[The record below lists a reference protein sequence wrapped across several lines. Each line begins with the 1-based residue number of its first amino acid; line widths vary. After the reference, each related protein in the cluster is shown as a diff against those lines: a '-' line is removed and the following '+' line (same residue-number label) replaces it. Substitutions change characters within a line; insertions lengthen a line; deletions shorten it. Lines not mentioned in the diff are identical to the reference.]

1 MLDISQLVSLGSER
15 AIKKTV
21 SVDDTV
27 GNSSLYL
34 EQFLSTS
41 ACINMV
47 VRMATEMVDQALPQG
62 FISVG
67 YHTEITHEEPT
78 MMGAEVSY
86 KVVLKEIDG
95 NRLTFDFEI
104 SDKIGIVGCGK
115 HVRAV
120 VNYTKLLEKAKER
133 MSA

>member
-1 MLDISQLVSLGSER
+1 MLDITKYVSPGMER
-15 AIKKTV
+15 TVKKVV
-21 SVDDTV
+21 SADDTV

-47 VRMATEMVDQALPQG
+47 VRMATDMVDKALPQG

-86 KVVLKEIDG
+86 KVALVEING
-95 NRLTFDFEI
+95 NRLNFNFEVT
-104 SDKIGIVGCGK
+104 DKRGTVGYGK

-120 VNYTKLLEKAKER
+120 VNYAKLLEKAKER
-133 MSA
+133 MEK

>member
-1 MLDISQLVSLGSER
+1 MLDIDQLLSVGTER
-15 AIKKTV
+15 VVKKTV
-21 SVDDTV
+21 TVEDTV

-41 ACINMV
+41 ACINMI
-47 VRMATEMVDQALPQG
+47 VRMATEMVDGALPQG

-86 KVVLKEIDG
+86 KVTLKEING
-95 NRLTFDFEI
+95 NRLIFDFEK
-104 SDKIGIVGCGK
+104 SDKNGIVCYGK
-115 HVRAV
+115 HVRAI
-120 VNYTKLLEKAKER
+120 VNYPKLLEKAKER
-133 MSA
+133 TGA